1 MRPIASV
8 ACNWYPKETKK
19 MSEPI
24 TSTPITPTPIKMDET
39 GQLNVPNR
47 PIIPY
52 IEGDGIGRD
61 IWPAAKIVFDAAVKV
76 AFGSEKKVEW
86 LELFA
91 GEKGFEQTGEYLS
104 DESLNTIKTHRVAIK
119 GPLAT
124 PVGKGMRSLNVKIR
138 QQLDLY
144 ACIRPVRYYPPVP
157 SPVCHPERVD
167 MVVFRENTE
176 DLYAGIEWDSGS
188 KEVTKLLGLLNN
200 ELNCDLPASC
210 SIGIKPMSPE
220 KTKRLVIRAFEYAF
234 ENNRKSVT
242 LMHKGNIMKF
252 TEGGFRKWGYEA
264 AFETFGDRVITEET
278 LFEIHEGVVPD
289 GVVVI
294 KDRIADMVFAEVLLR
309 PDNFDII
316 ACPNLNGDYISD
328 ALAAQVGGLGMA
340 PGANIGEACAVFEA
354 THGTAPDIAGKD
366 MANPCSLILSGA
378 MMFDHMGWYKVGDLI
393 RDGVSKALA
402 QGRVTADLASQIS
415 GGEEVTCSR
424 FSRIIAEQILF
435 AQ

>member
-1 MRPIASV
+1 MAD
-8 ACNWYPKETKK
+8 
-19 MSEPI
+19 
-24 TSTPITPTPIKMDET
+24 PTPQDPIHASRVSD
-39 GQLNVPNR
+39 R
-47 PIIPY
+47 PTIPY
-52 IEGDGIGRD
+52 IEGDGIGQD
-61 IWPAAKIVFDAAVKV
+61 IWPAAKLVFDAAVKA
-76 AFGSEKKVEW
+76 AFGSKKKVAW
-86 LELFA
+86 LEVAA
-91 GEKGFEQTGEYLS
+91 GEKGFARTGEWLP
-104 DESLNTIKTHRVAIK
+104 DETLNAIKTHGVAIK
-119 GPLAT
+119 GPLTT
-124 PVGKGMRSLNVKIR
+124 PVGKGMRSLNVRIR

-144 ACIRPVRYYPPVP
+144 ACIRPIRYYPPVP
-157 SPVCHPERVD
+157 SPVSHPERVD

-188 KEVTKLLGLLNN
+188 WEVTKLLGLLKS

-278 LFEIHEGVVPD
+278 LFETHEGILPD
-289 GVVVI
+289 GLVVI

-309 PDNFDII
+309 PENFDII

-328 ALAAQVGGLGMA
+328 ALAAQVGGLGIA
-340 PGANIGEACAVFEA
+340 PGANIGDSCAVFEA

-366 MANPCSLILSGA
+366 LANPCSLILSGA
-378 MMFDHMGWYKVGDLI
+378 MMFDHMGWQRAGNLI
-393 RDGVSKALA
+393 RDGVAKALA
-402 QGRVTADLASQIS
+402 QGRVTRDLASRIK

-424 FSRIIAEQILF
+424 FSRIIAEQILSG
-435 AQ
+435 Q

>member
-1 MRPIASV
+1 M
-8 ACNWYPKETKK
+8 PKPVTLDD
-19 MSEPI
+19 
-24 TSTPITPTPIKMDET
+24 THR
-39 GQLNVPNR
+39 LNVPDR
-47 PIIPY
+47 PIIPF
-52 IEGDGIGRD
+52 IEGDGIGQD
-61 IWPAAKIVFDAAVKV
+61 IWPAAKMVFDAAVQA
-76 AFGSEKKVEW
+76 AFGSKKKVEW
-86 LELFA
+86 LEVAA
-91 GEKGFEQTGEYLS
+91 GEKGFAKTGKYLS
-104 DESLNTIKTHRVAIK
+104 DEALNILMTHRVAIK

-144 ACIRPVRYYPPVP
+144 ACIRPIRYYPPVS
-157 SPVCHPERVD
+157 SPVCHPQRVD

-188 KEVTKLLGLLNN
+188 REATKLLKLLKS
-200 ELNCDLPASC
+200 ELNCDLPASS

-234 ENNRKSVT
+234 KNNRKSVT

-278 LFEIHEGVVPD
+278 LFEVYEGIVPD
-289 GVVVI
+289 GRVVI

-309 PDNFDII
+309 PENFDII

-340 PGANIGEACAVFEA
+340 PGANIGDDCAVFEA

-378 MMFDHMGWYKVGDLI
+378 MMFDHMGWQKAGDLI
-393 RDGVSKALA
+393 REGVTKALA
-402 QGRVTADLASQIS
+402 SGRVTSDLASQIT

-424 FSRIIAEQILF
+424 FSRIIVENILF
-435 AQ
+435 

>member
-1 MRPIASV
+1 
-8 ACNWYPKETKK
+8 
-19 MSEPI
+19 
-24 TSTPITPTPIKMDET
+24 MDDT
-39 GQLNVPNR
+39 RQLMVPDR

-52 IEGDGIGRD
+52 IEGDGIGQD
-61 IWPAAKIVFDAAVKV
+61 IWPAAKIVLDAAVQA
-76 AFGSEKKVEW
+76 AFGSKKKVEW
-86 LELFA
+86 LEATA
-91 GEKGFEQTGEYLS
+91 GEKGFARTGEWLP
-104 DESLNTIKTHRVAIK
+104 DETLNIIKTHGVAIK

-124 PVGKGMRSLNVKIR
+124 PVGKGMRSLNVRIR

-144 ACIRPVRYYPPVP
+144 ACIRPIRYYSPVP

-176 DLYAGIEWDSGS
+176 DLYTGIEWDSGS
-188 KEVTKLLGLLNN
+188 WEATKLLGLLKS
-200 ELNCDLPASC
+200 ELNCDLPVTS

-264 AFETFGDRVITEET
+264 AFENFGDRVITEDE
-278 LFEIHEGVVPD
+278 LFETYEGVVPD
-289 GVVVI
+289 GRVVI

-309 PDNFDII
+309 PENFDII

-328 ALAAQVGGLGMA
+328 ALAAQVGGLGIA
-340 PGANIGEACAVFEA
+340 PGANIGDDCAVFEA

-378 MMFDHMGWYKVGDLI
+378 MMFDHMGWHRAGDLI
-393 RDGVSKALA
+393 REGVTKALG
-402 QGRVTADLASQIS
+402 QGRVTKDLASSIT

-424 FSRIIAEQILF
+424 FSRIIAEHILF
-435 AQ
+435 PQ

>member
-1 MRPIASV
+1 MGD
-8 ACNWYPKETKK
+8 TL
-19 MSEPI
+19 
-24 TSTPITPTPIKMDET
+24 
-39 GQLNVPNR
+39 QLKVPDR

-52 IEGDGIGRD
+52 IEGDGIGQD
-61 IWPAAKIVFDAAVKV
+61 IWPAAKLVLDAAVKA
-76 AFGSEKKVEW
+76 AFGSKKKVEW
-86 LELFA
+86 LELAA
-91 GEKGFEQTGEYLS
+91 GEKGFARTGQYLP
-104 DESLNTIKTHRVAIK
+104 DETLNAIRTHRVAIK

-157 SPVCHPERVD
+157 SPVSHPERVD

-188 KEVTKLLGLLNN
+188 CEAIKLLGLLKT

-278 LFEIHEGVVPD
+278 LFETHEGILPD
-289 GVVVI
+289 GLVVI

-309 PDNFDII
+309 PENFDII

-328 ALAAQVGGLGMA
+328 ALAAQVGGLGLS
-340 PGANIGEACAVFEA
+340 PGANIGDTCAVFEA
-354 THGTAPDIAGKD
+354 THGTAPDIAGRD

-378 MMFDHMGWYKVGDLI
+378 MMFDHMGWKPAGDII
-393 RDGVSKALA
+393 RTGVTKALA
-402 QGRVTADLASQIS
+402 SGRVTADLASRIT

-424 FSRIIAEQILF
+424 FSRSIAEHILF
-435 AQ
+435 GQ

>member
-1 MRPIASV
+1 MTNSLTPAL
-8 ACNWYPKETKK
+8 
-19 MSEPI
+19 I
-24 TSTPITPTPIKMDET
+24 TLDDTL
-39 GQLNVPNR
+39 QLKVPDN

-52 IEGDGIGRD
+52 IVGDGVGTD
-61 IWPAAKIVFDAAVKV
+61 IWPAAKLVFDAAVKA
-76 AFGSEKKVEW
+76 AFGNKKQVEW
-86 LELFA
+86 LELLA
-91 GEKGFEQTGEYLS
+91 GEKGFSEEKNYLS
-104 DESLNTIKTHRVAIK
+104 DETLNTIKTHRVAIK

-124 PVGKGMRSLNVKIR
+124 PVGKGIRSLNVRIR

-144 ACIRPVRYYPPVP
+144 ACIRPVQYYPPVL
-157 SPVCHPERVD
+157 SPVSHPEKVD

-188 KEVTKLLGLLNN
+188 HGAIKLLGLLKS

-210 SIGIKPMSPE
+210 SIGIKPISPE
-220 KTKRLVIRAFEYAF
+220 KTKRLVIRAIEFAL

-264 AFETFGDRVITEET
+264 ALENFGNRVITEDD
-278 LFEIHEGVVPD
+278 LFDLYEGVVPE
-289 GVVVI
+289 GRVVI

-309 PDNFDII
+309 PENFDII

-328 ALAAQVGGLGMA
+328 ALAAQVGGLGIA
-340 PGANIGEACAVFEA
+340 PGANIGDECAVFEA

-378 MMFDHMGWYKVGDLI
+378 MMFDHLGWQRVGDII
-393 RDGVSKALA
+393 RGGVSKALA
-402 QGRVTADLASQIS
+402 SGRVTKDLASQMS

-435 AQ
+435 GK

>member
-1 MRPIASV
+1 V
-8 ACNWYPKETKK
+8 APESIRTG
-19 MSEPI
+19 
-24 TSTPITPTPIKMDET
+24 TPLQLKVGDTP
-39 GQLNVPNR
+39 V
-47 PIIPY
+47 IPY
-52 IEGDGIGRD
+52 IEGDGIGQD
-61 IWPAAKIVFDAAVKV
+61 IWPAAKLVLDAAVKA
-76 AFGSEKKVEW
+76 AFGSQKKIEW
-86 LELFA
+86 LALDA
-91 GEKGFEQTGEYLS
+91 GEKGFARTGNYLP
-104 DESLNTIKTHRVAIK
+104 EKTLNAIRTHGIAIK

-157 SPVCHPERVD
+157 SPVSHPERVD

-188 KEVTKLLGLLNN
+188 WEATKLLGLLKT

-220 KTKRLVIRAFEYAF
+220 KTRRLVIRAFEYAF

-278 LFEIHEGVVPD
+278 LFEIHEGIVPD

-309 PDNFDII
+309 PENFDII
-316 ACPNLNGDYISD
+316 ACPNLNGDYLSD
-328 ALAAQVGGLGMA
+328 ALAAQVGGLGIA
-340 PGANIGEACAVFEA
+340 PGANIGDTCAVFEA
-354 THGTAPDIAGKD
+354 THGTAPDIAGQD
-366 MANPCSLILSGA
+366 LANPCSLILSGA
-378 MMFDHMGWYKVGDLI
+378 MMFDHMGWKQAGDI
-393 RDGVSKALA
+393 VREGVSKALA
-402 QGRVTADLASQIS
+402 SGRVTADLASRIP
-415 GGEEVTCSR
+415 GGEEVACSR
-424 FSRIIAEQILF
+424 FSRSIVEQILF
-435 AQ
+435 

>member
-1 MRPIASV
+1 
-8 ACNWYPKETKK
+8 
-19 MSEPI
+19 
-24 TSTPITPTPIKMDET
+24 
-39 GQLNVPNR
+39 
-47 PIIPY
+47 
-52 IEGDGIGRD
+52 
-61 IWPAAKIVFDAAVKV
+61 
-76 AFGSEKKVEW
+76 
-86 LELFA
+86 
-91 GEKGFEQTGEYLS
+91 
-104 DESLNTIKTHRVAIK
+104 
-119 GPLAT
+119 
-124 PVGKGMRSLNVKIR
+124 
-138 QQLDLY
+138 
-144 ACIRPVRYYPPVP
+144 
-157 SPVCHPERVD
+157 

-188 KEVTKLLGLLNN
+188 WEVTKLLGLLKS

-278 LFEIHEGVVPD
+278 LFETHEGILPD
-289 GVVVI
+289 GLVVI

-309 PDNFDII
+309 PENFDII

-328 ALAAQVGGLGMA
+328 ALAAQVGGLGIA
-340 PGANIGEACAVFEA
+340 PGANIGDSCAVFEA

-366 MANPCSLILSGA
+366 LANPCSLILSGA
-378 MMFDHMGWYKVGDLI
+378 MMFDHMGWQRAGNLI
-393 RDGVSKALA
+393 RDGVAKALA
-402 QGRVTADLASQIS
+402 QGRVTRDLASRIK

-424 FSRIIAEQILF
+424 FSRIIAEQILSG
-435 AQ
+435 Q

>member
-1 MRPIASV
+1 MLEPVTPASV
-8 ACNWYPKETKK
+8 TE
-19 MSEPI
+19 
-24 TSTPITPTPIKMDET
+24 PITPTLISMDET
-39 GQLNVPNR
+39 GQLKVPDR

-52 IEGDGIGRD
+52 IEGDGIGQD
-61 IWPAAKIVFDAAVKV
+61 IWPAAKIVFDAAVKA
-76 AFGSEKKVEW
+76 AFGSKKKVEW
-86 LELFA
+86 LALAA
-91 GEKGFEQTGEYLS
+91 GQKGFEQTGKYLS
-104 DESLNTIKTHRVAIK
+104 DETLNTIKTHRVAIK

-188 KEVTKLLGLLNN
+188 REVTKLLGLLNN
-200 ELNCDLPASC
+200 ELNCDLPVSC

-264 AFETFGDRVITEET
+264 AFERFGDRVITEET
-278 LFEIHEGVVPD
+278 LFEIHEGILPD

-309 PDNFDII
+309 PENFDII

-328 ALAAQVGGLGMA
+328 ALAAQVGGLGIA
-340 PGANIGEACAVFEA
+340 PGANIGDRCAVFEA
-354 THGTAPDIAGKD
+354 THGTAPDIAGRD

-378 MMFDHMGWYKVGDLI
+378 MMFDHMGWHKAGDMI
-393 RDGVSKALA
+393 REGVSKALA
-402 QGRVTADLASQIS
+402 QGRVTADLASLIS

-424 FSRIIAEQILF
+424 FSRIIVEQILF